1 MYRAVTIAL
10 MLIPGLSQAEPS
22 PELVMALKASV
33 VKVHTATKTGGQ
45 GVGTGVVVSQD
56 HIATSCHVL
65 ANASGITIR
74 KFGES
79 HAPVAMK
86 ADWKHDICLLKFQ
99 GLPLTPVAFGD
110 SEKLAYEQP
119 IFTLGFPGGGPKPQL
134 TTGKIKALYAL
145 DDSQIVRTSASF
157 RMGASGSPVL
167 DEQGRLIAIN
177 TFKSPGRD
185 AFFYNIPSKWVKA
198 LLEAPEI
205 TTPQQEDVPF
215 WAAPEDVRPYFMR
228 VVPPLQAQNW
238 SELERLSRAWTVSD
252 PGSAEAWYHLALAY
266 QGQGN
271 AEQASAHFHKAL
283 TLNHQHAGSLQQ
295 LAMQASRDGDREG
308 VELARLALNRIDA
321 DLVEELDQAVGGIR

>member
-1 MYRAVTIAL
+1 MYRLLAIAL
-10 MLIPGLSQAEPS
+10 LLAPGLSGAAPS
-22 PELVMALKASV
+22 PELITALKASV
-33 VKVHTATKTGGQ
+33 VKVHTATKTGGH

-56 HIATSCHVL
+56 HIATSCHVV
-65 ANASGITIR
+65 ANASGISIR

-110 SEKLAYEQP
+110 SDKLAYEQP
-119 IFTLGFPGGGPKPQL
+119 IFALGFPGGGPKPQL

-145 DDSQIVRTSASF
+145 DDGQIIRTSASF

-185 AFFYNIPSKWVKA
+185 AYFYNIPSKWVKA

-205 TTPQQEDVPF
+205 TMPQQEDLPF
-215 WAAPEDVRPYFMR
+215 WAAPEDVRPFFMR
-228 VVPPLQAQNW
+228 VVPPLQAENW
-238 SELERLSRAWTVSD
+238 SELERVAKTWTDSE
-252 PGSAEAWYHLALAY
+252 PNSAEAWYYRALAE
-266 QGQGN
+266 QGRGN
-271 AEQASAHFHKAL
+271 AEQASTHFHKAL
-283 TLNHQHAGSLQQ
+283 TLNPQHTASLQQ
-295 LAMQASRDGDREG
+295 LAMQASRSGDRAG
-308 VELARLALNRIDA
+308 VELARVALNRIDT
-321 DLVEELDQAVGGIR
+321 DLVEELDQAVAKP